1 MTGPHAFPVPRGYF
15 FGVLGF
21 AGFFF
26 PCGFAGFCFLA
37 ISRPP
42 FQADFTY
49 SSLQQTLRDDII
61 PQYCPDVSSNTVRL
75 WCVFGELTAQADSPS
90 VCAHTWDG
98 EAA

>member
-42 FQADFTY
+42 FQADFTC